1 MTRGVQTDMEASIV
15 AALEAHPGATLAQL
29 SDVIPDETPA
39 RVAACLHYL
48 TQQAKPPRILR
59 TGETRWYRYWI
70 PGTVPENPEPVP
82 RDIRVGNIKGSP
94 GHTAQLIAAIRANPG
109 ITAVELGKRTE
120 IVDGAK
126 ILAVL
131 VRRGQLQAVG
141 PRKQKRYYAL
151 GCEIPAEAITTATA
165 ALAKASTGT
174 LELANSRVAA
184 TAVAPQAAAED
195 AADPPPPRPLTPL
208 ESAIASLPTPS
219 DAPDEA
225 AEAGASESAAH
236 DATALDISI
245 NASGQVYIRD
255 DTGDAI
261 CLSPAQARA
270 AWRFLDRTW
279 RVWSSAGKAPT
290 LTTGAPQR

>member
-15 AALEAHPGATLAQL
+15 SALEAYPGATLAQL
-29 SDVIPDETPA
+29 SDAIPDETPA

-151 GCEIPAEAITTATA
+151 GCEIPAEAITT
-165 ALAKASTGT
+165 
-174 LELANSRVAA
+174 
-184 TAVAPQAAAED
+184 
-195 AADPPPPRPLTPL
+195 
-208 ESAIASLPTPS
+208 PS

-245 NASGQVYIRD
+245 NASGLVYIRA

-261 CLSPAQARA
+261 FLSPAQARA
-270 AWRFLDRTW
+270 AWRFLDRTQ